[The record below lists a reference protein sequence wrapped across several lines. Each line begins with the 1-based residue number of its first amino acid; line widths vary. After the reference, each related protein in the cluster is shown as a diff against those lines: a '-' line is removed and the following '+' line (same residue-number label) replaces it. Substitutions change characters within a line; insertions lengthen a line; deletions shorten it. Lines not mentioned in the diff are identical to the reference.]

1 MDETPMEE
9 DLIDIISD
17 VSTDSIHESPTTKNL
32 PKIQFSKH
40 PKNVREYAAKI
51 RKIERKIM
59 LGLLTDIEETKLR
72 GSKYFSKRFEKLL
85 NLSNTTSKGNL
96 YKIVTGIALNKKMT
110 SELQKKIDSKAGS
123 HIMRRKLQTKIH
135 NLQVREKA
143 VQEKVKA
150 SSLSQNDVD
159 SFLRD
164 QYFTVMFGDK
174 LTLDHPPAYQVNF
187 FSCTRNNNCII
198 CLFIFHAIV
207 VLGLK

>member
-1 MDETPMEE
+1 MEETSMEE

-17 VSTDSIHESPTTKNL
+17 VSNDSIHESPTTKNL
-32 PKIQFSKH
+32 PKIQFSRH

-59 LGLLTDIEETKLR
+59 LGLLTDIEESKLR

-85 NLSNTTSKGNL
+85 TLSNTTKKSNL
-96 YKIVTGIALNKKMT
+96 YKMVTGISLNDKLT
-110 SELQKKIDSKAGS
+110 SELQKKIDAKTGS

-135 NLQVREKA
+135 NLHIREKA

-150 SSLSQNDVD
+150 TTLSQNDVD

-164 QYFTVMFGDK
+164 QYFTVIFGDK
-174 LTLDHPPAYQVNF
+174 LTLDHPPAYQVNK
-187 FSCTRNNNCII
+187 T
-198 CLFIFHAIV
+198 LY
-207 VLGLK
+207 LL